1 MLGKKERNQIHVLK
15 DIGYS
20 HVAIA
25 QALGIHPNTV
35 SNILKQEEKPM
46 PKKSSLLDPFV
57 GYLQQRLEEYPRLS
71 SVVLL
76 EELRAQ
82 GFRGQISILRER
94 VRTLRPPKTLP
105 CTERYETEPGEQF
118 QVDFGQGKTV
128 IGGKVQVVR
137 FFCMVLG
144 YSRLLF
150 VRPVPNEKLPTLVE
164 SHNKAFEYFGGYP
177 RKGLYDNMKTVVTL
191 LERNKTFNTKFMDF
205 ADFYGFSVQTHR
217 AYHPQTKGKVER
229 VVPFYRSNCL
239 YGKEYS
245 HWEQL
250 EEATL
255 RWMEKSSQRLHSGL
269 KEIPLQR
276 FLQVEK
282 AQLLPLRRVY
292 PVRRLET
299 RKVTREGMVV
309 FQNRLVDVGTQY
321 AGSIVNLEQQ
331 GASLHIYQ
339 QDQQIL
345 RAFLGNLEVQKA
357 QLQAYQ
363 EVVQ

>member
-25 QALGIHPNTV
+25 QTLGIHPNTV
-35 SNILKQEEKPM
+35 TKILKQEENQM

-57 GYLQQRLEEYPRLS
+57 GYLQQRLEKYPRLS

-82 GFRGQISILRER
+82 GFLGQISILREL
-94 VRTLRPPKTLP
+94 VRKLRPPKTLP

-118 QVDFGQGKTV
+118 QVDFGQGKCV
-128 IGGKVQVVR
+128 IGGEVQVVR

-144 YSRLLF
+144 YSRLIF
-150 VRPVPNEKLPTLVE
+150 VRPVPNEKLATLVQ
-164 SHNKAFEYFGGYP
+164 SHNQAFEYFGGYP
-177 RKGLYDNMKTVVTL
+177 RKGLYDNMKTVVNL
-191 LERNKTFNTKFMDF
+191 LESKKTFNTKFMDF

-229 VVPFYRSNCL
+229 IVPYYRSHCL
-239 YGKEYS
+239 YGKEYT

-255 RWMEKSSQRLHSGL
+255 HWMEKTSKRLHSGL

-282 AQLLPLRRVY
+282 DQLLPLVRLY

-299 RKVTREGMVV
+299 RKVTSEGKVV
-309 FQNRLVDVGTQY
+309 YQNRMVDVGTQY

-339 QDQQIL
+339 QDQPISNT
-345 RAFLGNLEVQKA
+345 FLGNL
-357 QLQAYQ
+357 
-363 EVVQ
+363 